1 MKPLDRSGAL
11 GQRARVNDPGSRHDV
26 GERLLLFALIVVLA
40 LVLAPSVSRIVAPLF
55 APLVSAIGG
64 TP

>member
-11 GQRARVNDPGSRHDV
+11 GQRPRVNDPGSRHDV
-26 GERLLLFALIVVLA
+26 GERLLLLMLIIVLA
-40 LVLAPSVSRIVAPLF
+40 LVLAPSASSIVARLF